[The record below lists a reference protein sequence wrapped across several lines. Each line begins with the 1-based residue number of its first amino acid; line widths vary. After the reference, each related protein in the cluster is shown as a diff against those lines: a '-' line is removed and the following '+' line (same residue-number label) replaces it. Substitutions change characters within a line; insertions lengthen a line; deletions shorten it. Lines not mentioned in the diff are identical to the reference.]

1 MSTVA
6 FANPK
11 MALIDRTKGSVKN
24 RLACTR
30 EHLNNHLKTTT
41 GVALGTGAFAFAGH
55 SIYKSGLKNLT
66 NPDYLKMMEEA
77 KGWDKV
83 AAGAKY
89 LYTQAQGKVVNL
101 LKNPKIQEY
110 VSKSD
115 KWINDVT
122 KGSLNKINKGFRAKG
137 AKTGLAVAVV
147 GTTIAVLAGLANHF
161 YKKGQIDQK
170 YTDKAKQEKASMAA
184 QKLANSAKEYQTL
197 AEKIATMKKADIE
210 FLNNNKVDEYEAFM
224 HSVVNARKY

>member
-11 MALIDRTKGSVKN
+11 MALIDRTKGHVKN
-24 RLACTR
+24 RLECTK
-30 EHLNNHLKTTT
+30 EHLNNHFKTTT
-41 GVALGTGAFAFAGH
+41 GIALGTGAFAFAGH
-55 SIYKSGLKNLT
+55 SIYKSGLKTLT

-89 LYTQAQGKVVNL
+89 LYTQVQNKVVTA

-110 VSKSD
+110 ITKSD

-122 KGSLNKINKGFRAKG
+122 KGSLNKINKGFRTKG
-137 AKTGLAVAVV
+137 AKTGLAVAVI
-147 GTTIAVLAGLANHF
+147 GTTLAVIAGLANHF

-184 QKLANSAKEYQTL
+184 QNLTNAGKKYQTL
-197 AEKIATMKKADIE
+197 AEKLATVQKSDFEVVNQKKS
-210 FLNNNKVDEYEAFM
+210 DEYEAFM
-224 HSVVNARKY
+224 KAVVNARKY